1 MKIGIDARPLIG
13 QRTGIG
19 NYLFG
24 IVQALGRIANGHTF
38 VLYSPRALPVPLPGP
53 QWQSRIYRGLIGTNG
68 TLWLQWHGRR
78 LAERDDIDV
87 FWGAHFLLPVFLRRN
102 IPAVVTAYDL
112 VAFRYPRTMQWRNLL
127 ALRVLLPP
135 SLARADHIMAIS
147 HATGQDLQR
156 YLGVPADRITV
167 VPPGVAPTLAP
178 VEPEDARTRVARTLA
193 VEKPYL
199 LAVGTLEP
207 RKNLVAAI
215 RAFATLA
222 AGVRRENL
230 LVVAGA
236 AGWRNSSLH
245 AEAAPLVAEGTLRFL
260 GYVPDA
266 ELPALYSGA
275 RALCFPSLYEGF
287 GIPVI
292 EAMACGSPV
301 LASDIPVLREVAA
314 DAAVF
319 MPPEDTSSWAEAM
332 RDALTTDRY
341 ASLREKGLRRARK
354 FTFDRSARL
363 VLEVF
368 SRVAHRKGADG
379 H

>member
-1 MKIGIDARPLIG
+1 MNIGIDARPLIS

-24 IVQALGRIANGHTF
+24 LAQALARIADGHSF
-38 VLYSPRALPVPLPGP
+38 FLYSPRALPVPLPGP
-53 QWQSRIYRGLIGTNG
+53 RWHMRIHRGPIGTNG

-78 LAERDDIDV
+78 LAERDGLDV
-87 FWGAHFLLPVFLRRN
+87 FWGAHFLLPLFLRRGM
-102 IPAVVTAYDL
+102 PAVVTVYDL
-112 VAFRYPRTMQWRNLL
+112 VALRFPETMQWRNRL
-127 ALRVLLPP
+127 ALRLLLPR
-135 SLARADHIMAIS
+135 SVARADHVMVIS
-147 HATGQDLQR
+147 HAMGVDLQG
-156 YLGVPADRITV
+156 YFGVPADHITV
-167 VPPGVAPTLAP
+167 VPPGVAPEFAP
-178 VEPEDARTRVARTLA
+178 IRPADARALVAQTLG

-199 LAVGTLEP
+199 LAVGTMEP
-207 RKNLVAAI
+207 RKNLVTAI
-215 RAFATLA
+215 RAFAALSA
-222 AGVRRENL
+222 SVRRENL

-287 GIPVI
+287 GMPVI
-292 EAMACGSPV
+292 EAMACGTPV
-301 LASDIPVLREVAA
+301 LASDIAVLREVAA

-319 MPPEDTSSWAEAM
+319 MPPEDTPSWVEAM

-341 ASLREKGLRRARK
+341 VSLRQKGLRRAGE

-363 VLEVF
+363 VLDVL
-368 SRVAHRKGADG
+368 SGVANHKGADG
-379 H
+379 R

>member
-1 MKIGIDARPLIG
+1 MNIGIDARPLIG

-19 NYLFG
+19 NYVFG
-24 IVQALGRIANGHTF
+24 IVQALDRVSNGHTF
-38 VLYSPRALPVPLPGP
+38 FLYSPRPLAVPLPGP
-53 QWQSRIYRGLIGTNG
+53 QWRARIHRGLMGTNG

-78 LAERDDIDV
+78 LAERDGIDV
-87 FWGAHFLLPVFLRRN
+87 FWGAHFLLPVLLRSN
-102 IPAVVTAYDL
+102 ISTVVTTYDL

-135 SLARADHIMAIS
+135 SLARADHIMVIS
-147 HATGQDLQR
+147 HATGHDLQR
-156 YLGVPADRITV
+156 YFGVAADRITV
-167 VPPGVAPTLAP
+167 VPPGVAPTLVR

-199 LAVGTLEP
+199 LTVGTLEP
-207 RKNLVAAI
+207 RKNLVTAI
-215 RAFATLA
+215 RAFAALS

-236 AGWRNSSLH
+236 AGWRNSSLY

-292 EAMACGSPV
+292 EAMVCGTSV

-314 DAAVF
+314 DAAVYL
-319 MPPEDTSSWAEAM
+319 PPEDVSAWAEM
-332 RDALTTDRY
+332 MHVALTTDRH
-341 ASLREKGLRRARK
+341 AAFREKGLRRAAG
-354 FTFDRSARL
+354 FSFERSARL
-363 VLEVF
+363 VLEVLN
-368 SRVAHRKGADG
+368 RVGMRDG
-379 H
+379 G